1 MQCTRIYLS
10 TGTILYSS
18 LERYL
23 IVNFKNRQFVDLRAH
38 KFADVLFLKYK
49 FLPCNEDDD
58 VTEPWVHMRAKSFH

>member
-38 KFADVLFLKYK
+38 NFADVTFLKHK
-49 FLPCNEDDD
+49 IL
-58 VTEPWVHMRAKSFH
+58 TMRPR